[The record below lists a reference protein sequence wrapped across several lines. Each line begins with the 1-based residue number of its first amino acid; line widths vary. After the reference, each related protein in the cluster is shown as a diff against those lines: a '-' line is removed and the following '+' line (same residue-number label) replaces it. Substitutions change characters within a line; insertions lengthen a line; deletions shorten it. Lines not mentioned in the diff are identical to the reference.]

1 MSLQSHELV
10 PLDEDYFMMK
20 SLRSEMNFAKKS
32 DLRLTNLNI
41 PLDNTDEENIGP
53 FQRALTEHLILVYLG
68 QKWFWTGLN
77 LFGQNQIILDW
88 TQK

>member
-41 PLDNTDEENIGP
+41 PLENTDEENIGS
-53 FQRALTEHLILVYLG
+53 FQRALTEH
-68 QKWFWTGLN
+68 
-77 LFGQNQIILDW
+77 
-88 TQK
+88 

>member
-20 SLRSEMNFAKKS
+20 SLRSEMNFEKNP

-53 FQRALTEHLILVYLG
+53 FQRALTEHLILV
-68 QKWFWTGLN
+68 
-77 LFGQNQIILDW
+77 
-88 TQK
+88 

>member
-41 PLDNTDEENIGP
+41 PLDNTDEENIGS
-53 FQRALTEHLILVYLG
+53 FQRALTEH
-68 QKWFWTGLN
+68 
-77 LFGQNQIILDW
+77 
-88 TQK
+88 

>member
-20 SLRSEMNFAKKS
+20 RSEMNFKKNS
-32 DLRLTNLNI
+32 NLRLTNMNI

-53 FQRALTEHLILVYLG
+53 FQRALTERLILE
-68 QKWFWTGLN
+68 
-77 LFGQNQIILDW
+77 
-88 TQK
+88 